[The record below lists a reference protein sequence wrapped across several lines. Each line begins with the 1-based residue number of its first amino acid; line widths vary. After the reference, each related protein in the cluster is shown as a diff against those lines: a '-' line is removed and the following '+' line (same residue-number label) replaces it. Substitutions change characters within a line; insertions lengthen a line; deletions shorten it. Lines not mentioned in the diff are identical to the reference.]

1 MMSKNGHEPA
11 PTDDTSRPLS
21 PDELRPPQWVSAR
34 AGMRQFSIAA
44 LVERVIGQF
53 VREHSDNSPA
63 LLEAA
68 TKADRLKLI
77 RDTLQ
82 YVLAVESVSVSQSE
96 QADLMRRA
104 YSELFAYGPLD
115 ELLED
120 ESITTIS
127 LEGIDKVSVRYGH
140 QEVVSLPPLFDDYDQ
155 YHRLIARMIR
165 NAGAQMRPDVPYIE
179 TGLVIEGRRVCL
191 TLFTPPAAM
200 TLTVV
205 LRLHPRVLPTLDAI
219 TPSETAQRL
228 LKAIAQSSHGVV
240 IVGEVESGKTTLL
253 SLLAQHAN
261 LHQAAAV
268 ERAGELSL
276 PETVRRWV
284 VQWSVDDKGG
294 ATFAQQIRAA
304 LEHNPAVLLL
314 DEVRADEMGA
324 LDPLLAAPTA
334 PRLLWTFRGTTDS
347 KRLASSLGMVAR
359 MGSLG
364 TSESRVKALYE
375 RSPFVLAVKRRNHRL
390 ELQAIAEWQFSP
402 DSEYPTLVELM
413 AMGWAGIACTGKRP
427 QRELALP
434 DDFWK

>member
-1 MMSKNGHEPA
+1 M
-11 PTDDTSRPLS
+11 
-21 PDELRPPQWVSAR
+21 
-34 AGMRQFSIAA
+34 AA
-44 LVERVIGQF
+44 LIERVIGQF

-63 LLEAA
+63 LLEAT

-82 YVLAVESVSVSQSE
+82 YVLAVESVAVSQVE

-115 ELLED
+115 ALLED

-140 QEVVSLPPLFDDYDQ
+140 EEVVSIAPLFDDYDQ
-155 YHRLIARMIR
+155 YHRLVARMIR
-165 NAGAQMRPDVPYIE
+165 NAGAQMRPDIPYIE
-179 TGLVIEGRRVCL
+179 TGLVIEGRRVCV
-191 TLFTPPAAM
+191 TLFTPPAVM
-200 TLTVV
+200 ELTVV
-205 LRLHPRVLPTLDAI
+205 LRLHPRVLPTLDSI
-219 TPSETAQRL
+219 TPDEAAQQL
-228 LKAIAQSSHGVV
+228 IEAIALSPHGVV

-253 SLLAQHAN
+253 ALIARRADLRN
-261 LHQAAAV
+261 AASV
-268 ERAGELSL
+268 ERASELSL
-276 PETVRRWV
+276 PESVRRLA
-284 VQWSVDDKGG
+284 VQWSVDDEGG
-294 ATFAQQIRAA
+294 ASFAQQIRAA
-304 LEHNPAVLLL
+304 LAQSPALLLL
-314 DEVRADEMGA
+314 DEVRADEAGA
-324 LDPLLAAPTA
+324 LDPLLAASSA

-359 MGSLG
+359 MGSAG

-413 AMGWAGIACTGKRP
+413 AMGWDGIARTGKRP
-427 QRELALP
+427 QRALDLP
-434 DDFWK
+434 DDFWG